1 MASKGKARY
10 RPQQTVSGGGRQNDM
25 LKQLEAL
32 QAQMEQAQ
40 ANLEQEV
47 VTVTVGG
54 GAVVIEMNGAQE
66 VKSIAIRPDVVDPDD
81 VEMLQDLIV
90 AAFQEAHAKVAQLTQ
105 ERMSPLGAG
114 LNVGDLL

>member
-10 RPQQTVSGGGRQNDM
+10 RPQQTVSSGGRQSGM

-40 ANLEQEV
+40 ANLEQEI
-47 VTVTVGG
+47 VTATVGG
-54 GAVVIEMNGAQE
+54 GAQE
-66 VKSIAIRPDVVDPDD
+66 VKSIAIRADVVDPDD